1 MAEGESVK
9 LFVGQVPKH
18 MTESQLLAMFKE
30 FALVDEV
37 NIIKD
42 KATRASR
49 GCCFVICPSREEADK
64 AVNACHNKKT
74 LPGDLCESNILKK
87 ACLECLDTFE
97 SKVDAFEF
105 YDEFALQLRLERL
118 NEQVFHIA
126 VCMGNFPCPGDWKLA
141 NLAHAVVNMTHLPHV
156 LCCLI
161 QASSPLQVK
170 YADGELERLGI
181 YSIFEYGTITDVQ
194 LLRGYQ
200 QTSKGCAFLK
210 FETKQQALAAME
222 ALNGKHKMEGST
234 VPLVVKWADTEKER
248 QARRAQKALSLS
260 PNVPNT
266 DSRQHASL
274 FGALPMGYMPP
285 YNGYG
290 YQTPGTYGLL
300 PYRLPPL
307 QNQHAFHNL
316 IPPLNQGNAIRG
328 LTPDLSSGMSP
339 RNYAVSPGS
348 YVGSAYPAVPGV
360 QYPMTYSGGILSN
373 RPLGGSS
380 GSLSPSTANSQ
391 SAASSSVNT
400 SSGGQIEG
408 PPGANLFIYH
418 IPQEFGDDEL
428 ANAFQR
434 FGRVLS
440 SKVFVDKATG
450 VSKCFGF
457 VSYDSP
463 VAAQNAINMMNGFQ
477 LDPGHC
483 HFDKFED
490 AFSGVSR
497 DCGVLRF
504 IIQIKKNWDVAFQV
518 ILQLVLPPFSF
529 EITEKKA
536 RVLPV

>member
-1 MAEGESVK
+1 MAEEESVK

-18 MTESQLLAMFKE
+18 MTESQLLAMFQE

-42 KATRASR
+42 KVTRASR
-49 GCCFVICPSREEADK
+49 GCCFLICPSKEEADK

-74 LPGDLCESNILKK
+74 LPG
-87 ACLECLDTFE
+87 
-97 SKVDAFEF
+97 
-105 YDEFALQLRLERL
+105 
-118 NEQVFHIA
+118 
-126 VCMGNFPCPGDWKLA
+126 
-141 NLAHAVVNMTHLPHV
+141 
-156 LCCLI
+156 
-161 QASSPLQVK
+161 ASSPLQVK
-170 YADGELERLGI
+170 YADGELERLEHKLFIGMLPKNV
-181 YSIFEYGTITDVQ
+181 SDAEVSTLFSQYGTIKDLQ
-194 LLRGYQ
+194 LLRGSQ

-210 FETKQQALAAME
+210 FETKEQALAAME

-248 QARRAQKALSLS
+248 QARRAQKALSLAS
-260 PNVPNT
+260 NVPNT
-266 DSRQHASL
+266 DSSQHPSL
-274 FGALPMGYMPP
+274 FGALPMGYIPS

-290 YQTPGTYGLL
+290 YQTPGTYGLMH
-300 PYRLPPL
+300 YRLPPL

-316 IPPLNQGNAIRG
+316 IPPLNQGNTVRG
-328 LTPDLSSGMSP
+328 STPDLSSGMTP
-339 RNYAVSPGS
+339 RNYAPAS
-348 YVGSAYPAVPGV
+348 YVGSAYPTVPGV
-360 QYPMTYSGGILSN
+360 QYPVTYPGGMMSN

-391 SAASSSVNT
+391 SAASSSVST

-440 SKVFVDKATG
+440 AKVFVDKATG

-463 VAAQNAINMMNGFQ
+463 LAAQNAISMMNGFQ
-477 LDPGHC
+477 LGG
-483 HFDKFED
+483 KKLK
-490 AFSGVSR
+490 VQLKR
-497 DCGVLRF
+497 DNK
-504 IIQIKKNWDVAFQV
+504 QKK
-518 ILQLVLPPFSF
+518 PY
-529 EITEKKA
+529 
-536 RVLPV
+536 